1 MEPVTYVDLEAQ
13 YIGIRAEVLA
23 ALEGICKS
31 GRFAQGPATTEFE
44 AKFADYCEA
53 GHCVSLNSGTSALH
67 LALRCLDVGPGDEV
81 ITVAMTFIATAWAI
95 SYVGATPVF
104 VDIDPSRRTM
114 DPAKLETA
122 ITPQTKAI
130 IPVHLY
136 GTPAEMNDIKA
147 IADRHG
153 LPIIED
159 AAQAHGARYRGKRV
173 GQVGQIA
180 CFSFYPSKNLGAYG
194 EGGAL
199 ITNDTSIAQRARSL
213 RVANAFQRSTGE
225 RERFIPCRFAKHF
238 AVIRGID
245 GEFGGL
251 RNAGSADQR
260 LGQAMRMLDVVEAEA
275 ALDAQPRVVR
285 GPVAAVDAHD
295 CVIGNMI
302 GDLAADAAI
311 GTYGAD
317 RLVDRRQIRVLR
329 RRQRAGRAGL
339 HAFAAGDARRFAH
352 RIVHV
357 EDDRRMRAAKRVA
370 DHVVHLL
377 LAAGAHAARALDA
390 GVEIDRHRR
399 MRQIGRRLRT
409 SWKARRADAEHIA
422 PVIELGIDLVHTL
435 GHVGGEKLQHHLLGM
450 TRAFA
455 CTLNVHAGRRSAA
468 A

>member
-1 MEPVTYVDLEAQ
+1 MDPVAYVDLEAQ

-114 DPAKLETA
+114 DPAKLEAA

-136 GTPAEMNDIKA
+136 GTPAEMDHIKA

-213 RVANAFQRSTGE
+213 RDHAQSHKYLHDELGYNYRMDSFQ
-225 RERFIPCRFAKHF
+225 A
-238 AVIRGID
+238 AVLGIK
-245 GEFGGL
+245 L
-251 RNAGSADQR
+251 KR
-260 LGQAMRMLDVVEAEA
+260 
-275 ALDAQPRVVR
+275 LDAW
-285 GPVAAVDAHD
+285 
-295 CVIGNMI
+295 N
-302 GDLAADAAI
+302 
-311 GTYGAD
+311 
-317 RLVDRRQIRVLR
+317 
-329 RRQRAGRAGL
+329 
-339 HAFAAGDARRFAH
+339 
-352 RIVHV
+352 
-357 EDDRRMRAAKRVA
+357 
-370 DHVVHLL
+370 
-377 LAAGAHAARALDA
+377 AARAECAAHYAELLTNSSYKLPMNPPDSESVWHCYVIETPERDRVRSVLNDA
-390 GVEIDRHRR
+390 GVETAVHYPVPVHLQKAYANLRYKPGDLPVTEALCQHCLSLPIYPELSKTKISTIASILLNLCGEERR
-399 MRQIGRRLRT
+399 RENRL
-409 SWKARRADAEHIA
+409 
-422 PVIELGIDLVHTL
+422 
-435 GHVGGEKLQHHLLGM
+435 M
-450 TRAFA
+450 
-455 CTLNVHAGRRSAA
+455 
-468 A
+468 